1 MRHCKRKSKPFPS
14 DSRKIRLLAFPT
26 SPIPP
31 PLPPNLRTPFTPRTM
46 LCSWRMKRLLLALS
60 CALSLCAC
68 AHATTPPVLDRY
80 APTFYGIELPDSGAN
95 VLLIIDA
102 SKSMWRKDASR
113 TKAGTRW
120 DTLCD
125 EVRQMLE
132 TMRQANR
139 LLHAPF
145 SVSLLFEG
153 GEGETMKAV
162 TPYNPAQPEAS
173 ARLLST
179 LANRQP
185 LPGGS
190 FEVTFG
196 ETLWAL
202 VARNHITHIFYLGDN
217 DIAQHASTVRPAVE
231 AWYALPE
238 KNPTPA
244 QRKLWQ
250 LKRKWYQPWQGWRAP
265 RPGVPPSPNQKN
277 LPPPPKDVSFSCVA
291 IGQKSP
297 LLKALSKT
305 GHGQYVERTNPR
317 SRSKPTP
324 NP

>member
-1 MRHCKRKSKPFPS
+1 
-14 DSRKIRLLAFPT
+14 
-26 SPIPP
+26 
-31 PLPPNLRTPFTPRTM
+31 
-46 LCSWRMKRLLLALS
+46 MKRLLFALS
-60 CALSLCAC
+60 CALSFCAC
-68 AHATTPPVLDRY
+68 ALANTAPAKDRY
-80 APTFYGIELPDSGAN
+80 APTFYGIELPDTGAN

-113 TKAGTRW
+113 TQPGTRW

-125 EVRQMLE
+125 EVRRMLE

-139 LLHAPF
+139 LLHAPY

-153 GEGETMKAV
+153 GEGESAKAV
-162 TPYNPAQPEAS
+162 TPFNPAKPDDAT
-173 ARLLST
+173 RLLKT
-179 LANRQP
+179 LTDRKP

-202 VARNHITHIFYLGDN
+202 VARDHITHIFYLGDN
-217 DIAQHASTVRPAVE
+217 DIGRHASTVRPAVE
-231 AWYALPE
+231 AWYALPAKE
-238 KNPTPA
+238 PAPA

-250 LKRKWYQPWQGWRAP
+250 LKRKWHQPWQGWRTP

-277 LPPPPKDVSFSCVA
+277 LPPPPKDVTFSCVA

-305 GHGQYVERTNPR
+305 GHGQYVERTTPR
-317 SRSKPTP
+317 P
-324 NP
+324 